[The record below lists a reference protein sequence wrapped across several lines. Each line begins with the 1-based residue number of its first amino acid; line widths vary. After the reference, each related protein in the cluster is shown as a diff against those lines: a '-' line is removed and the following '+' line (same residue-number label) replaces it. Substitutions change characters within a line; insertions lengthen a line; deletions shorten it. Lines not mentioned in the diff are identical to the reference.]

1 MCDFSSWCGPAGQ
14 QLLVQ
19 GHFPPS
25 LWQVALTSAGLRAR
39 PTARLVAVC
48 AALALTRV
56 ACAREGPRRG
66 DAPLLSAL
74 LVALLWLGAGPTN
87 VECVFLELNFVVLIS
102 QCFSNIVY
110 CVFVLKSSAPLLC
123 LPSPTLLSAVPYTP
137 PAREWLWL
145 TAGGGLREG
154 VLGWPEAAPEPEF
167 WKHTRKTCLTR
178 RFSNLAVATRLRE
191 PE

>member
-19 GHFPPS
+19 GHFPPG

-48 AALALTRV
+48 AALTLTRV

-110 CVFVLKSSAPLLC
+110 CVFVLKSSAPLAVSSFPHAIERCALH
-123 LPSPTLLSAVPYTP
+123 PTSARV
-137 PAREWLWL
+137 AVAHCWRGAQGGRAGL
-145 TAGGGLREG
+145 AGGR
-154 VLGWPEAAPEPEF
+154 PR
-167 WKHTRKTCLTR
+167 T
-178 RFSNLAVATRLRE
+178 
-191 PE
+191 